1 MKKLLLIL
9 GLVAFLALPAQAQY
23 RRYIGPQ
30 PLIASQTQIYL
41 AATTNTVNAEIDA
54 RESEYVA
61 LLIQFRTLGAGTSNI
76 VFNLQRSLDRTTYE
90 SAQNYKFTL
99 VASGTNTVNLLTNIN
114 VGSVGFLRLNT
125 IENTATNIMT
135 NVVVNYTLKQ

>member
-9 GLVAFLALPAQAQY
+9 GLLALVALPAQAQY

-30 PLIASQTQIYL
+30 PIVSGTQIYL
-41 AATTNTVNAEIDA
+41 AATTNTVNTTIDA

-61 LLIQFRTLGAGTSNI
+61 LFIQFRLLGAGTSNI
-76 VFNLQRSLDRTTYE
+76 VFTLQRSLDRTTFE
-90 SAQNYKFTL
+90 TAQNYKFT
-99 VASGTNTVNLLTNIN
+99 VAASGTNSVDILTNIN